1 MSSAIWRIVC
11 APLGADLFREPLDY
25 SRRSAQYRCMEKAQT
40 PRTPSPEPTHTDASS
55 PWYWMQVWGRVL
67 DGRYDEAVAQLE
79 GR

>member
-1 MSSAIWRIVC
+1 
-11 APLGADLFREPLDY
+11 
-25 SRRSAQYRCMEKAQT
+25 MENTQT
-40 PRTPSPEPTHTDASS
+40 PRTPRPEPTHTDASS